1 MKLPTRVSVLFFIGI
16 FAVGSTAL
24 GYYYYFVYSPPLKA
38 AEQFMNAMQY
48 GNEEILR
55 ENVIVSVGLDEGRLR
70 EPNEHELRALLS
82 EHFQRGRI
90 LDQRRREG
98 KTRDFYYLVYRE
110 PDGRVY
116 ALVLTAVDGRFR
128 VVIPETPMSKRH
140 RYLWDYT
147 WTN

>member
-1 MKLPTRVSVLFFIGI
+1 M
-16 FAVGSTAL
+16 
-24 GYYYYFVYSPPLKA
+24 A
-38 AEQFMNAMQY
+38 AMES
-48 GNEEILR
+48 GTNEELR
-55 ENVIVSVGLDEGRLR
+55 QAVIVSVQLDTEDLR
-70 EPNEHELRALLS
+70 EPTDQDIRNLLK

-90 LDQRRREG
+90 LDQRKREG
-98 KTRDFYYLVYRE
+98 KTRDYEYLVYRE

-116 ALVLTAVDGRFR
+116 ALVVTEVAGGYR

>member
-24 GYYYYFVYSPPLKA
+24 GYYYYFVYSPPLRA
-38 AEQFMNAMQY
+38 AEQFMNAMEAT
-48 GNEEILR
+48 NEEALKQ
-55 ENVIVSVGLDEGRLR
+55 EVIVSVGIDEGKLR
-70 EPNEHELRALLS
+70 EPTAYELRALLS

-98 KTRDFYYLVYRE
+98 KTRNFYYLVYRE
-110 PDGRVY
+110 PDGRVF
-116 ALVLTAVDGRFR
+116 AMVVTEVEGRYR